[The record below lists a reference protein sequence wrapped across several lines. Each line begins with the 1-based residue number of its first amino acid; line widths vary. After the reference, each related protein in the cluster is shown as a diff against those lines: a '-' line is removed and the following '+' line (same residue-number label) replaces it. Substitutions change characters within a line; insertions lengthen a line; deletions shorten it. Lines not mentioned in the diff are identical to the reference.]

1 MRGVKSAVV
10 CVVLAVL
17 GVLPGPSVE
26 PVPPP
31 GGFVALRE
39 VDPSVRQD
47 MRYATERNFTGA
59 VVPGYEE
66 PVCLLT
72 RPAAEALRRA
82 QRGLLR
88 RGYSLKVYDCYRPQR
103 AVDRFVEWTSE
114 PADPVVRARHHPRVD
129 KARLV
134 AEGYIAA
141 RSGHTRGSALDL
153 TLTGPDGRALDMGT
167 PFDFF
172 DPLSH
177 TDDPR
182 VGGAVLA
189 RRQLLR
195 EVLEREG
202 FENLPE
208 EWWHFRLSDEPYPER
223 YFDFPVRSAAVR
235 P

>member
-1 MRGVKSAVV
+1 MPQGGFVAPR
-10 CVVLAVL
+10 
-17 GVLPGPSVE
+17 
-26 PVPPP
+26 

-39 VDPSVRQD
+39 VDPSIRQD
-47 MRYATERNFTGA
+47 MRYASERNFTGA

-88 RGYSLKVYDCYRPQR
+88 RGHSLRVYDCYRPQR

-114 PADPVVRARHHPRVD
+114 PADPVLRARHHPRVE
-129 KARLV
+129 KGRLV

-141 RSGHTRGSALDL
+141 RSGHSRGSAVDV
-153 TLTGPDGRALDMGT
+153 TLTRLDGRALDLGT

-177 TDDPR
+177 TDAPGI
-182 VGGAVLA
+182 GGAA
-189 RRQLLR
+189 RERRRLLR
-195 EVLEREG
+195 TALEAEG
-202 FENLPE
+202 FESLPE

-223 YFDFPVRSAAVR
+223 YFDFPVRSGAVR
-235 P
+235 VPLPDGPE